1 MFHTEEKDVLRKMNL
16 DAFNTSIFNRV
27 YFNMDIY
34 LKKIVLWGRVLFKI
48 DEEGLFFQIIWTN
61 TKFFENHKTSNIY

>member
-1 MFHTEEKDVLRKMNL
+1 
-16 DAFNTSIFNRV
+16 
-27 YFNMDIY
+27 MDIY
-34 LKKIVLWGRVLFKI
+34 FKKIVLWGRVLFKI